1 MFGIP
6 TQSIKPFSSINSG
19 QTLLALHFIQ
29 STNYHPTNTNTMKL
43 PTSLRRSKDTPAAM
57 TANTK
62 AATRKS
68 DHRPEN
74 SQRGLDKWES
84 LLDQIPSAA
93 HANYDYNGHLAGQAP
108 SPREFDDAATPTL
121 RRQRNRA
128 QLEAVD
134 SFYRYT
140 SGAIFA

>member
-1 MFGIP
+1 
-6 TQSIKPFSSINSG
+6 
-19 QTLLALHFIQ
+19 
-29 STNYHPTNTNTMKL
+29 MKL

-68 DHRPEN
+68 EHRRED

-84 LLDQIPSAA
+84 LLDQITSTAP
-93 HANYDYNGHLAGQAP
+93 ANYDYSSHLAGHAGQAP

-121 RRQRNRA
+121 RRQRDRA

>member
-1 MFGIP
+1 M
-6 TQSIKPFSSINSG
+6 N
-19 QTLLALHFIQ
+19 
-29 STNYHPTNTNTMKL
+29 L

-68 DHRPEN
+68 DHRRED

-84 LLDQIPSAA
+84 LLDQIPASAA
-93 HANYDYNGHLAGQAP
+93 HANYDYTGHLAGRDGQAP

-121 RRQRNRA
+121 RRQRDRA